1 MSQDIQLLT
10 LTAASIG
17 FFHTLLGPDHYLPF
31 VMMSR
36 ARGWSMAKT
45 ACVTGACGLAHIL
58 SSLVLGSIGIALGLA
73 AAKLEALQ
81 AIRGSVAA
89 WALIGFGFAYFVWGL
104 RWAMKKRPHSHQ
116 HVHAE
121 TNAQGH
127 EHVHGH
133 GHMTRHA
140 HVHAGKAAGSL
151 TPWLLFVIF
160 VFGPCEALIPVLM
173 YPAFT
178 SSFAGLALV
187 TGAYGGVTLLTMV
200 GVVLVI
206 TWGANLLPLG
216 KMERYTHAAAGASIC
231 LCGVAIN
238 MLGI

>member
-1 MSQDIQLLT
+1 
-10 LTAASIG
+10 
-17 FFHTLLGPDHYLPF
+17 
-31 VMMSR
+31 
-36 ARGWSMAKT
+36 
-45 ACVTGACGLAHIL
+45 
-58 SSLVLGSIGIALGLA
+58 
-73 AAKLEALQ
+73 
-81 AIRGSVAA
+81 
-89 WALIGFGFAYFVWGL
+89 
-104 RWAMKKRPHSHQ
+104 
-116 HVHAE
+116 
-121 TNAQGH
+121 
-127 EHVHGH
+127 
-133 GHMTRHA
+133 
-140 HVHAGKAAGSL
+140 
-151 TPWLLFVIF
+151 
-160 VFGPCEALIPVLM
+160 M